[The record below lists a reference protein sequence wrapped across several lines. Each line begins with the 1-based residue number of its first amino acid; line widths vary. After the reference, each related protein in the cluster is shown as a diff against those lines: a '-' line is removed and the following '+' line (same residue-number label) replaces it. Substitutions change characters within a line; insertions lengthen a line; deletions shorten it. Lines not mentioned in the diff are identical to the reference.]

1 MEEKINSGVTRIGE
15 TDIRLNLIDS
25 FPNHPYH
32 VFDDEDMTEL
42 TASIEAN
49 GLLNP
54 VIVRSKADGRYE
66 LISGH
71 RRKRAYEILKIKIIR
86 AIIVDV
92 SDDEAIIM
100 MVDSNCQR
108 SKILPSE
115 KAFSYKMKLEAIK
128 RQGRRNDLT
137 CAQLEHKSKKSREIV
152 GEQIGE
158 SAAQVA
164 RYIRLTELIPELLDF
179 VDKGRMKMQPAV
191 ELSYLDEES
200 QRDLV
205 DIIDG
210 TEVFPSF
217 SQTVRMRK
225 AFKDGELTYELVE
238 KIMAEDKAN
247 QMPKYRFSVER
258 LGKYMPANLNDKQ
271 AEEYVLNALS
281 YYKKHLDRKAR
292 KEIDKK
298 Q

>member
-1 MEEKINSGVTRIGE
+1 MEKKINRSVIRTGE
-15 TDIRLNLIDS
+15 IDIKVHLIDS

-54 VIVRSKADGRYE
+54 IIVRNKADGRYE

-71 RRKRAYEILKIKIIR
+71 RRKRAYEILKINKIR
-86 AIIVDV
+86 AIIVDITY
-92 SDDEAIIM
+92 DEAIIM

-128 RQGRRNDLT
+128 RQGKRNDLT
-137 CAQLEHKSKKSREIV
+137 CAQVEHKSKKSREIV
-152 GEQIGE
+152 GEQTGE

-247 QMPKYRFSVER
+247 QKPKYRFSVER
-258 LGKYMPANLNDKQ
+258 LGKYMPTDLNDKQ
-271 AEEYVLNALS
+271 AEEYVLKALS
-281 YYKKHLDRKAR
+281 YYKKHLDRKAQ

>member
-1 MEEKINSGVTRIGE
+1 MNGKNYESVFKNVGE
-15 TDIRLNLIDS
+15 VIDLFLIDD
-25 FPNHPYH
+25 FPSHPYKAI
-32 VFDDEDMTEL
+32 DNSDMTEL

-54 VIVRSKADGRYE
+54 IIVRSKADGRYE

-71 RRKRAYEILKIKIIR
+71 RRKRVYEILRIKIIR

-128 RQGRRNDLT
+128 RQGKRNDLT

-191 ELSYLDEES
+191 ELSYLD
-200 QRDLV
+200 
-205 DIIDG
+205 
-210 TEVFPSF
+210 
-217 SQTVRMRK
+217 
-225 AFKDGELTYELVE
+225 
-238 KIMAEDKAN
+238 
-247 QMPKYRFSVER
+247 
-258 LGKYMPANLNDKQ
+258 
-271 AEEYVLNALS
+271 
-281 YYKKHLDRKAR
+281 
-292 KEIDKK
+292 
-298 Q
+298 